1 MFQGKARKI
10 QALKTLL
17 EMARSFPL
25 EEQLL
30 STTNLPP
37 ERGGGV
43 HGSGSGLGSSAG
55 HGASDG
61 SSLIAR
67 LAKIRAKFKQ
77 VQGLLQAGFSYA
89 TMPAG
94 VSSSSSAQSNHS
106 HHQHSHHHHHQPTT
120 GHQHFQQRHPPPPT
134 TGSQQHWQQQVP
146 LSRTRSPVFRDTSFD
161 SRTSGGPGG
170 IPDTGPN
177 EMSF

>member
-1 MFQGKARKI
+1 
-10 QALKTLL
+10 
-17 EMARSFPL
+17 MARSFPL

-43 HGSGSGLGSSAG
+43 HGSGGIGGGLGSSG

-89 TMPAG
+89 TMPAAG
-94 VSSSSSAQSNHS
+94 MSASSAHSTSNHS
-106 HHQHSHHHHHQPTT
+106 HHQPAGHHH
-120 GHQHFQQRHPPPPT
+120 FAQRPHPPPPT
-134 TGSQQHWQQQVP
+134 GNVPTGGSHHWQQQQVP
-146 LSRTRSPVFRDTSFD
+146 RSRTRSPVFRDASFD
-161 SRTSGGPGG
+161 SRTSAN
-170 IPDTGPN
+170 DGPN

>member
-1 MFQGKARKI
+1 
-10 QALKTLL
+10 
-17 EMARSFPL
+17 MARSFPL

-30 STTNLPP
+30 SSTNIPP

-43 HGSGSGLGSSAG
+43 HGSAGIGSGAGPGSSG

-94 VSSSSSAQSNHS
+94 MSASQSHSSSSA
-106 HHQHSHHHHHQPTT
+106 HSHHHHHHHPQPPPPQPT
-120 GHQHFQQRHPPPPT
+120 GHHHFQQQQQRHPQPPMA
-134 TGSQQHWQQQVP
+134 GVGQQWSQQVP

-161 SRTSGGPGG
+161 SRTSGGPAG
-170 IPDTGPN
+170 DGPN

>member
-1 MFQGKARKI
+1 
-10 QALKTLL
+10 
-17 EMARSFPL
+17 MARSFPL

-37 ERGGGV
+37 ERGGV
-43 HGSGSGLGSSAG
+43 HGSSGGIGGGLGSSG

-89 TMPAG
+89 TMPAAG
-94 VSSSSSAQSNHS
+94 MSTSSAHSTSNHS
-106 HHQHSHHHHHQPTT
+106 HHQPAGHHHFTQHPQRSHQ
-120 GHQHFQQRHPPPPT
+120 PPPPT
-134 TGSQQHWQQQVP
+134 GNVPTGGTSHHWQQQQQQVP
-146 LSRTRSPVFRDTSFD
+146 RSRTRSPVFRDASFD
-161 SRTSGGPGG
+161 SRTSGASGPTM
-170 IPDTGPN
+170 DGPN